1 MITLDQVLTLEQ
13 KVESAVVKIQQ
24 LQAENDALRKQCA
37 ELTNALS
44 SKSEQLSSFESNQSQ
59 IESGILNA
67 LDRLNQI
74 ENSVLKVAGQDAVQ
88 NQTQPQIIQNTVTI
102 QNNQPVVQTTQSFNT
117 LETVQ
122 ETVEIESPISSPDS
136 VIEQTETQTIE
147 ESTFVQNQQEETF
160 VQNQQEETFVQESYN
175 PQFEEQSSI
184 MEQPVEIQ
192 QEEPTFV
199 QNDSIQANNDFS
211 SFQQV
216 EPSFSSN
223 FSATTPEETFNE
235 EYDYSEDDSEDTN
248 NLGFDIF

>member
-102 QNNQPVVQTTQSFNT
+102 QNNEPILQQTTQSFDTMQEVEKDPSEAEEKVTEDASNT
-117 LETVQ
+117 EDSSFEPSQTNYFQDSPASQDLESSNTE
-122 ETVEIESPISSPDS
+122 ETHFVEST
-136 VIEQTETQTIE
+136 IEQNVEMNIQE
-147 ESTFVQNQQEETF
+147 YDQSDLQQE
-160 VQNQQEETFVQESYN
+160 Y
-175 PQFEEQSSI
+175 
-184 MEQPVEIQ
+184 
-192 QEEPTFV
+192 
-199 QNDSIQANNDFS
+199 DFS
-211 SFQQV
+211 
-216 EPSFSSN
+216 
-223 FSATTPEETFNE
+223 NE
-235 EYDYSEDDSEDTN
+235 EDSSD

>member
-74 ENSVLKVAGQDAVQ
+74 ENSVLKVAGQDAIQ
-88 NQTQPQIIQNTVTI
+88 NQRQPQIIQSTVTI

-122 ETVEIESPISSPDS
+122 ETVEIEPSISSS
-136 VIEQTETQTIE
+136 TIEQHENQIVE
-147 ESTFVQNQQEETF
+147 ES
-160 VQNQQEETFVQESYN
+160 TFVQESYN

-184 MEQPVEIQ
+184 IEQPVDDQ
-192 QEEPTFV
+192 QEESTFIH
-199 QNDSIQANNDFS
+199 NDSIQTNNVS

-216 EPSFSSN
+216 EHSFNNNISTSAPESN
-223 FSATTPEETFNE
+223 FNE

>member
-102 QNNQPVVQTTQSFNT
+102 QNNEPILQQTTQSFDTMQEVEKDPSEAEEKVTEDASNT
-117 LETVQ
+117 EESSFEPSQTNYFQDSPASQDLESSNTE
-122 ETVEIESPISSPDS
+122 ETHFVEST
-136 VIEQTETQTIE
+136 IEQNVEMNIQE
-147 ESTFVQNQQEETF
+147 YDQSDLQQD
-160 VQNQQEETFVQESYN
+160 Y
-175 PQFEEQSSI
+175 
-184 MEQPVEIQ
+184 
-192 QEEPTFV
+192 
-199 QNDSIQANNDFS
+199 DFS
-211 SFQQV
+211 
-216 EPSFSSN
+216 
-223 FSATTPEETFNE
+223 NE
-235 EYDYSEDDSEDTN
+235 EDSSD

>member
-102 QNNQPVVQTTQSFNT
+102 QNNEPILQQTTQSFDTMQEVEKDPSEAEEKVTEDASNT
-117 LETVQ
+117 EESSFEPSQTNYFQDSPALQDLESSNTE
-122 ETVEIESPISSPDS
+122 ETHFVEST
-136 VIEQTETQTIE
+136 IEQNIE
-147 ESTFVQNQQEETF
+147 MNIQEYDQSDLQQE
-160 VQNQQEETFVQESYN
+160 Y
-175 PQFEEQSSI
+175 
-184 MEQPVEIQ
+184 
-192 QEEPTFV
+192 
-199 QNDSIQANNDFS
+199 DFS
-211 SFQQV
+211 
-216 EPSFSSN
+216 
-223 FSATTPEETFNE
+223 NE
-235 EYDYSEDDSEDTN
+235 EDSSD

>member
-44 SKSEQLSSFESNQSQ
+44 SKSEQLSSFESNQIQ

-74 ENSVLKVAGQDAVQ
+74 ENSVLKVAGQDAIQ
-88 NQTQPQIIQNTVTI
+88 NQRQPQIIQSTVTI

-122 ETVEIESPISSPDS
+122 ETVEIEPSISSS
-136 VIEQTETQTIE
+136 TIEQHENQIVE
-147 ESTFVQNQQEETF
+147 ES
-160 VQNQQEETFVQESYN
+160 TFVQESYN
-175 PQFEEQSSI
+175 PQFEERSSI
-184 MEQPVEIQ
+184 IEQPVEDQ
-192 QEEPTFV
+192 QEESAFIH
-199 QNDSIQANNDFS
+199 NDSIQTNNVS

-216 EPSFSSN
+216 EHSFNNNVSTSAPESN
-223 FSATTPEETFNE
+223 FNE

>member
-122 ETVEIESPISSPDS
+122 ETVEIESPISSPVS

-147 ESTFVQNQQEETF
+147 ESTY

>member
-74 ENSVLKVAGQDAVQ
+74 ENSVLKVAGQDAIQ
-88 NQTQPQIIQNTVTI
+88 NQRQPQIIQSTVTI

-122 ETVEIESPISSPDS
+122 ETVEIEPSISSS
-136 VIEQTETQTIE
+136 TIEQPENQIVE
-147 ESTFVQNQQEETF
+147 ES
-160 VQNQQEETFVQESYN
+160 TFVQESYN
-175 PQFEEQSSI
+175 PQFEEQSTI
-184 MEQPVEIQ
+184 GQPVEDQ
-192 QEEPTFV
+192 QEESALIH
-199 QNDSIQANNDFS
+199 NDSIQTNNVS

-216 EPSFSSN
+216 ENSFNNN
-223 FSATTPEETFNE
+223 FSASAPENTINE
-235 EYDYSEDDSEDTN
+235 EYDYSEEDSEDTN

>member
-74 ENSVLKVAGQDAVQ
+74 ENSVLKVAGQDAIQ
-88 NQTQPQIIQNTVTI
+88 NQRQPQIIQSTVTI

-122 ETVEIESPISSPDS
+122 ETVEIEPSISSS
-136 VIEQTETQTIE
+136 TIEQPENQIVE
-147 ESTFVQNQQEETF
+147 ES
-160 VQNQQEETFVQESYN
+160 TFVQESYN

-184 MEQPVEIQ
+184 IEQPVDDQ
-192 QEEPTFV
+192 QEESTFV
-199 QNDSIQANNDFS
+199 QNDSIQTNNVS

-216 EPSFSSN
+216 EHSFNNNVSTSAPESN
-223 FSATTPEETFNE
+223 FNE

>member
-74 ENSVLKVAGQDAVQ
+74 ENSVLKVAGQDAIQ
-88 NQTQPQIIQNTVTI
+88 NQRQPQIIQSTVTI

-122 ETVEIESPISSPDS
+122 ETVEIEPSISSS
-136 VIEQTETQTIE
+136 TIEQPENQIVE
-147 ESTFVQNQQEETF
+147 ES
-160 VQNQQEETFVQESYN
+160 TFVQESYN

-184 MEQPVEIQ
+184 IEQPVEDQ
-192 QEEPTFV
+192 QEESTFIH
-199 QNDSIQANNDFS
+199 NDSIQTNNVS

-216 EPSFSSN
+216 ENSFNNN
-223 FSATTPEETFNE
+223 FSASAPESNFNE

>member
-122 ETVEIESPISSPDS
+122 ETVEIEPPISSPVS

-147 ESTFVQNQQEETF
+147 ESTF

>member
-74 ENSVLKVAGQDAVQ
+74 ENSVLKVAGQDAIQ
-88 NQTQPQIIQNTVTI
+88 NQRQPQIIQSTVTI

-117 LETVQ
+117 LEKVQ
-122 ETVEIESPISSPDS
+122 ETVEIEPSISSS
-136 VIEQTETQTIE
+136 TIEQPENQIVE
-147 ESTFVQNQQEETF
+147 ES
-160 VQNQQEETFVQESYN
+160 TFVQESYN
-175 PQFEEQSSI
+175 PQFEEQSTI
-184 MEQPVEIQ
+184 GQPVEDQ
-192 QEEPTFV
+192 QEESTFIH
-199 QNDSIQANNDFS
+199 NDSIQTNNVS

-216 EPSFSSN
+216 EHSFNNNVSTSAPESN
-223 FSATTPEETFNE
+223 FNE
-235 EYDYSEDDSEDTN
+235 EYDYSEDDSEGTN

>member
-74 ENSVLKVAGQDAVQ
+74 ENSVLKVAGQDAIQ
-88 NQTQPQIIQNTVTI
+88 NQRQPQIIQSTVTI

-122 ETVEIESPISSPDS
+122 ETVEIEPSISSS
-136 VIEQTETQTIE
+136 TIEQPENQIVE
-147 ESTFVQNQQEETF
+147 ES
-160 VQNQQEETFVQESYN
+160 TFVQESYN
-175 PQFEEQSSI
+175 PQFEERSSI
-184 MEQPVEIQ
+184 IEQPVDDQ
-192 QEEPTFV
+192 QEESTFIH
-199 QNDSIQANNDFS
+199 NDSIQTNNVS

-216 EPSFSSN
+216 EHSFNNNVSTSAPESN
-223 FSATTPEETFNE
+223 FNE

>member
-74 ENSVLKVAGQDAVQ
+74 ENSVLKVAGQDAIQ
-88 NQTQPQIIQNTVTI
+88 NQRQPQIIQSTVTI

-122 ETVEIESPISSPDS
+122 ETVEIEPSISSS
-136 VIEQTETQTIE
+136 TIEQPENQIVE
-147 ESTFVQNQQEETF
+147 ES
-160 VQNQQEETFVQESYN
+160 TFVQESYN
-175 PQFEEQSSI
+175 PQFEEQSTI
-184 MEQPVEIQ
+184 EQPVEDQ
-192 QEEPTFV
+192 QEESTFV
-199 QNDSIQANNDFS
+199 QNDSIQTNNVS

-216 EPSFSSN
+216 ENSFNNN
-223 FSATTPEETFNE
+223 FSTSAPESNFNE

>member
-160 VQNQQEETFVQESYN
+160 VQESYN

-192 QEEPTFV
+192 QEEPPFV

-223 FSATTPEETFNE
+223 FSTSTPEETFNE

>member
-122 ETVEIESPISSPDS
+122 ETVEIESPISSPVS

-147 ESTFVQNQQEETF
+147 ESTY
-160 VQNQQEETFVQESYN
+160 VQNQQEETFVQESHN

-199 QNDSIQANNDFS
+199 QNDSIQANNNFS
-211 SFQQV
+211 SLQQV

-223 FSATTPEETFNE
+223 YSATTPEETFNE

>member
-74 ENSVLKVAGQDAVQ
+74 ENSVLKVAGQDAIQ
-88 NQTQPQIIQNTVTI
+88 NQRQPQIIQSTVTI

-122 ETVEIESPISSPDS
+122 ETVEIEPSISSS
-136 VIEQTETQTIE
+136 TIEQPENQIVE
-147 ESTFVQNQQEETF
+147 ES
-160 VQNQQEETFVQESYN
+160 TFVQESYN

-184 MEQPVEIQ
+184 MEQPVEDQ
-192 QEEPTFV
+192 QEETTFV
-199 QNDSIQANNDFS
+199 QNDSIQTNNVS

-216 EPSFSSN
+216 EHSFNNNVSTSAPESN
-223 FSATTPEETFNE
+223 FNE

>member
-1 MITLDQVLTLEQ
+1 MITLDQVLMLEQ

-102 QNNQPVVQTTQSFNT
+102 QNNEPILQQTTQSFDTMQEVEKDSSEAEEEVTEDASNT
-117 LETVQ
+117 EESSFEPSQTNYFQDSPASQDLESSNTE
-122 ETVEIESPISSPDS
+122 ETHFVEST
-136 VIEQTETQTIE
+136 IEQNVEMNIQE
-147 ESTFVQNQQEETF
+147 YDQSDLQQD
-160 VQNQQEETFVQESYN
+160 Y
-175 PQFEEQSSI
+175 
-184 MEQPVEIQ
+184 
-192 QEEPTFV
+192 
-199 QNDSIQANNDFS
+199 DFS
-211 SFQQV
+211 
-216 EPSFSSN
+216 
-223 FSATTPEETFNE
+223 NE
-235 EYDYSEDDSEDTN
+235 EDSSD

>member
-74 ENSVLKVAGQDAVQ
+74 ENSVLKVAGQDAIQ
-88 NQTQPQIIQNTVTI
+88 NQRQPQIIQSTVTI

-122 ETVEIESPISSPDS
+122 ETVEIKPSISSS
-136 VIEQTETQTIE
+136 TIEQPENQIVE
-147 ESTFVQNQQEETF
+147 ES
-160 VQNQQEETFVQESYN
+160 TFVQESYN
-175 PQFEEQSSI
+175 PQFEEQSTI
-184 MEQPVEIQ
+184 GQPVEDQ
-192 QEEPTFV
+192 QEESTFIH
-199 QNDSIQANNDFS
+199 NDSIQTNNVS

-216 EPSFSSN
+216 EHSFNNNVSTSAPESN
-223 FSATTPEETFNE
+223 FNE

>member
-122 ETVEIESPISSPDS
+122 ETVEIEPPISSPVS
-136 VIEQTETQTIE
+136 VIEQTETQIIE
-147 ESTFVQNQQEETF
+147 ESTF

>member
-102 QNNQPVVQTTQSFNT
+102 QNNEPILQQTTQSFDTMQEVEKDPSEVEEEVTEDASNT
-117 LETVQ
+117 EESSFEPSQTNYFQDSPASQDLESSNTE
-122 ETVEIESPISSPDS
+122 ETHFVEST
-136 VIEQTETQTIE
+136 IEQNVEMNIQE
-147 ESTFVQNQQEETF
+147 YDQSDLQQE
-160 VQNQQEETFVQESYN
+160 Y
-175 PQFEEQSSI
+175 
-184 MEQPVEIQ
+184 
-192 QEEPTFV
+192 
-199 QNDSIQANNDFS
+199 DFS
-211 SFQQV
+211 
-216 EPSFSSN
+216 
-223 FSATTPEETFNE
+223 NE
-235 EYDYSEDDSEDTN
+235 EDSSD

>member
-74 ENSVLKVAGQDAVQ
+74 ENSVLKVAGQDAIQ
-88 NQTQPQIIQNTVTI
+88 NQRQPQIIQSTVTI

-122 ETVEIESPISSPDS
+122 ETVEIEPSISSS
-136 VIEQTETQTIE
+136 TIEQPENQIVE
-147 ESTFVQNQQEETF
+147 ESTFVQ
-160 VQNQQEETFVQESYN
+160 ESFN
-175 PQFEEQSSI
+175 PQFEERSSI
-184 MEQPVEIQ
+184 IEQPVE
-192 QEEPTFV
+192 ESTFV
-199 QNDSIQANNDFS
+199 QNDSIQTNNNFS

-216 EPSFSSN
+216 ENSFNNN
-223 FSATTPEETFNE
+223 FSASAPENTINE
-235 EYDYSEDDSEDTN
+235 EYDYSEEDSEDTN

>member
-102 QNNQPVVQTTQSFNT
+102 QNNQPVMQTTQSFNT

-122 ETVEIESPISSPDS
+122 ETVDIESPISSPVS

-147 ESTFVQNQQEETF
+147 ESTF

-216 EPSFSSN
+216 EPSFSNN
-223 FSATTPEETFNE
+223 FSFCLSVATF
-235 EYDYSEDDSEDTN
+235 YDVFFFSYDFYVVSYFLVFVFFLKWSD
-248 NLGFDIF
+248 LR

>member
-74 ENSVLKVAGQDAVQ
+74 ENSVLKVAGQDAIQ
-88 NQTQPQIIQNTVTI
+88 NQRQPQIIQSTVTI
-102 QNNQPVVQTTQSFNT
+102 QHNQPVVQTTQSFST
-117 LETVQ
+117 L
-122 ETVEIESPISSPDS
+122 ETVEIEPSISSS
-136 VIEQTETQTIE
+136 TIEQPENQIVE
-147 ESTFVQNQQEETF
+147 ESTFVQ
-160 VQNQQEETFVQESYN
+160 ESFN
-175 PQFEEQSSI
+175 PQFKERSSI
-184 MEQPVEIQ
+184 IEQPVEDQ
-192 QEEPTFV
+192 QEESTFIH
-199 QNDSIQANNDFS
+199 NDSIQTNNVS

-216 EPSFSSN
+216 EHSFNNN
-223 FSATTPEETFNE
+223 FSTSAPESNFNE